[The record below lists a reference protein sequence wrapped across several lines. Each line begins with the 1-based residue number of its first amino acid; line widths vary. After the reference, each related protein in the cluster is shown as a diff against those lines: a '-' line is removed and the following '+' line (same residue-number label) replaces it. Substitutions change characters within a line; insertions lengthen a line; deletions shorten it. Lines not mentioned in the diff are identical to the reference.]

1 MRCKNDGQCVPTCD
15 NSPEDGFFSCLCSE
29 EWEGEICAVKVSI
42 YKSYFLLFR
51 WYNCGESTCASI
63 VEDLAITFKLAYK

>member
-29 EWEGEICAVKVSI
+29 EWEGEICAVKVFI
-42 YKSYFLLFR
+42 FNLYFLPKLFHSFSTEFR
-51 WYNCGESTCASI
+51 FYDVVLLLES
-63 VEDLAITFKLAYK
+63 